1 MPQRPKCCALPA
13 GASVRRCDQARPA
26 ACVLLAPAEFPRE
39 TASRNR
45 DFAGMCQRE
54 MKRALVSPQHS
65 APPDC
70 LTVEEAAAVLRISR
84 TTAYA
89 QVNEYLDSGGAS
101 GVPAIRVARQI
112 RVPRAALEDQLRAP
126 ITWPIPKSVAGQRG
140 AGPTTLVH
148 PSPRDSQ
155 ISRVPRE
162 STQLALSID
171 G

>member
-13 GASVRRCDQARPA
+13 
-26 ACVLLAPAEFPRE
+26 
-39 TASRNR
+39 
-45 DFAGMCQRE
+45 
-54 MKRALVSPQHS
+54 S

-112 RVPRAALEDQLRAP
+112 RVPRAALEDQLGAP

>member
-1 MPQRPKCCALPA
+1 M
-13 GASVRRCDQARPA
+13 
-26 ACVLLAPAEFPRE
+26 
-39 TASRNR
+39 SRNR

-70 LTVEEAAAVLRISR
+70 LTVEEAAAVLHISR

-112 RVPRAALEDQLRAP
+112 RVPRAALEDQLGAP

-140 AGPTTLVH
+140 AAPTTLVH
-148 PSPRDSQ
+148 PSPRDSR
-155 ISRVPRE
+155 ISRE
-162 STQLALSID
+162 STQLALAID